1 MFSIIFSFIWQSHD
15 YELQKQGEWLQ
26 RSAHTCRKDMF
37 TFGDVI
43 APNCRLLHAAFGLH
57 RYECVAATRPYL
69 PKKLNVLEGGEKITS
84 VAYA

>member
-1 MFSIIFSFIWQSHD
+1 
-15 YELQKQGEWLQ
+15 
-26 RSAHTCRKDMF
+26 MF

-69 PKKLNVLEGGEKITS
+69 PKKLNVLGGGEKITS